1 MATNLGKIVA
11 DFSTTPTAKWVVWT
25 TSGTLASATDSDG
38 VALPSGKYFFTIDRT
53 LTSKEYISATLSG
66 TSLTSIKNVTRQGTE
81 VSGTVREHAKSAEI
95 VITDFA
101 HIKKIND
108 LLDGTTDLNSATPL
122 KYDGTATIDNANHLA
137 TKKYVDDTAVV
148 GAPNASTSTKW
159 LAKLSVAPVSAS
171 DPISVGDND
180 PRVPTQW
187 ENDALV
193 GTVGTPSSSNKFVT
207 ATDPLY
213 TGMVKLTTDQT
224 IAGIKTFSS
233 IPILPASDP
242 TTANQ
247 AVRKSYADSLVTETT
262 GSVTIWTATVY
273 FNKRGNKFFYNFYA
287 FVPNVYVDILH
298 DSVTATAIATALG
311 WTLATYTRYSS
322 SSGSWASSHSTYYWT
337 GSAWTNTT
345 QSWNTALTS
354 ITLA

>member
-11 DFSTTPTAKWVVWT
+11 DFSTTPTSKWVVWT

-262 GSVTIWTATVY
+262 GTFGTGGT
-273 FNKRGNKFFYNFYA
+273 FNKRGTKFYYNFA
-287 FVPNVYVDILH
+287 MANSTPSLVWAD
-298 DSVTATAIATALG
+298 ATTRARIATELG
-311 WTLATYTRYSS
+311 ITISTYTQ
-322 SSGSWASSHSTYYWT
+322 GTIAIGWNWTYYYYN
-337 GSAWTNTT
+337 GSSWVWVLGG
-345 QSWNTALTS
+345 QSTAFITS
-354 ITLA
+354 ITAA